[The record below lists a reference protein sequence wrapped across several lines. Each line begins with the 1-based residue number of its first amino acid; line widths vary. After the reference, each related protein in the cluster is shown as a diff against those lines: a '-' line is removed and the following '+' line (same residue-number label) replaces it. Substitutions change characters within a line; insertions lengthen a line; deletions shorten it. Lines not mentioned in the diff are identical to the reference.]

1 MNNCYKS
8 RWAVFIFAF
17 PALLI
22 FTVFLVY
29 PLIPEILIS
38 FQEHDGYN
46 SYGFVGLENYIS
58 VFKSSTFLKAHINT
72 FIVVG
77 LSLFVA
83 TPLSLILALVI
94 DKQSERV
101 KTFFKFTSVFPAVM
115 SVTVISQMW
124 KAIYEPE
131 WGLLNAILNKLG
143 LPNLAHIWL
152 TDRSTVMICI
162 AVTFLWQYIGL
173 NMLLFYSGIKSIPN
187 DYYEAAQLDGAGF
200 WQASW
205 NITIPLLKNVSKY
218 VVTVSTLGSMG
229 MFAYVKAMTAGGP
242 GDASRTVMY
251 QMYYLAFGTSEFGK
265 GSAIAVIFIIECLI
279 ISFVINKVFR
289 DENLTY

>member
-72 FIVVG
+72 FM
-77 LSLFVA
+77 SLFVA

>member
-251 QMYYLAFGTSEFGK
+251 QMHYLAFGTSEFGK